1 MNRGTLRNT
10 GNMMF
15 MAALMGKYGNN
26 KQAHICWARSQM
38 RYITGTAT
46 GKSYL
51 VSAQLLRLCLY
62 YSCSCPE
69 WCCTLCSVALS
80 MKIAL
85 YHTQ

>member
-1 MNRGTLRNT
+1 VRRGTLRNT

-51 VSAQLLRLCLY
+51 VGAPAAFLCFLLVF
-62 YSCSCPE
+62 PE
-69 WCCTLCSVALS
+69 CRCTRVVIFGPLLGSTRDQTL
-80 MKIAL
+80 
-85 YHTQ
+85 